1 MVRNNILRITLISLG
16 IISLT
21 LGIIGIFVP
30 ILPTTPFLLASV
42 ALFAKSSPKLYYKLL
57 NNKYLGEYIKNFR
70 VHKSIPLKTKIFAI
84 SLLWISIATSIIFFI
99 KILWVKIL
107 VASIA
112 SVVTYYIL
120 SFKTKRD

>member
-30 ILPTTPFLLASV
+30 VLPTTPFLLASV

-84 SLLWISIATSIIFFI
+84 SVLWISIATSIIFFI

-107 VASIA
+107 VAAIA
-112 SVVTYYIL
+112 AIVTFHI
-120 SFKTKRD
+120 SKFKTRRD

>member
-16 IISLT
+16 IISLA

-30 ILPTTPFLLASV
+30 VLPTTPFLLVSV

-70 VHKSIPLKTKIFAI
+70 VHKAIPLETKIFAI
-84 SLLWISIATSIIFFI
+84 SVLWITILSSIIFFI

>member
-1 MVRNNILRITLISLG
+1 MIRNNIIRITLISLG

-30 ILPTTPFLLASV
+30 VLPTTPFLLASV

-107 VASIA
+107 IASIA

>member
-120 SFKTKRD
+120 NFKTKRD

>member
-1 MVRNNILRITLISLG
+1 MVRNNILRIILISLG
-16 IISLT
+16 IISLA

-30 ILPTTPFLLASV
+30 VLPTTPFLLVSV

-70 VHKSIPLKTKIFAI
+70 VHKAIPLETKIFAI
-84 SLLWISIATSIIFFI
+84 SVFWITILSSIIFFI
-99 KILWVKIL
+99 KILWVKMLI
-107 VASIA
+107 ASIA

>member
-1 MVRNNILRITLISLG
+1 M
-16 IISLT
+16 T

-30 ILPTTPFLLASV
+30 VLPTTPFLLASV

-57 NNKYLGEYIKNFR
+57 NNKYLGEYIRNFR

-84 SLLWISIATSIIFFI
+84 SVLWISIAISIIFFI

>member
-1 MVRNNILRITLISLG
+1 MVRNNILRIILISLG
-16 IISLT
+16 IISLA

-30 ILPTTPFLLASV
+30 VLPTTPFLLASV

-70 VHKSIPLKTKIFAI
+70 VHKAIPLKTKIFAI
-84 SLLWISIATSIIFFI
+84 SVLWITILSSIIFFI

-107 VASIA
+107 IASIA

>member
-30 ILPTTPFLLASV
+30 VLPTTPFLLASV

-84 SLLWISIATSIIFFI
+84 SVLWVSITTSIIFFI

>member
-30 ILPTTPFLLASV
+30 VLPTTPFLLASV

-84 SLLWISIATSIIFFI
+84 SLLWVSITTSIIFFI

-107 VASIA
+107 IASIA

>member
-70 VHKSIPLKTKIFAI
+70 IHKSIPLKTKIFAI